1 MPQTILQLLDQI
13 HDEMYQ
19 KALKFRDENIRTAH
33 SYDEFKDILENK
45 AGYIRMM
52 WCGDEACELKF
63 KEIKGIKS
71 RCILEGH
78 KHIDD
83 KCIICGKPAKELVL
97 WGIQY

>member
-1 MPQTILQLLDQI
+1 MKYVKNLMTTI
-13 HDEMYQ
+13 Q
-19 KALKFRDENIRTAH
+19 KDMFERALKRRDELTYECH
-33 SYDEFKDILENK
+33 DIEEVKKIMDTKPGFIK
-45 AGYIRMM
+45 AM